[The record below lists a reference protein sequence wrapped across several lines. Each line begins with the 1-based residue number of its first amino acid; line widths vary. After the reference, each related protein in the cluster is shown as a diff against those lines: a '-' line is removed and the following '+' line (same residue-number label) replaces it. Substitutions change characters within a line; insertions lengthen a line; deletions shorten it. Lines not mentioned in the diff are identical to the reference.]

1 MKFLRSIFNPS
12 EADSAAEADPTAKA
26 HAPTAGEPEQAIP
39 DEGTREVAVQ
49 RDFSR
54 GLSDLARRQMQYERY
69 RWEPAAEIDPRGTWF
84 VTEDVETDEL
94 VLRPGTTLEFAG
106 RAGDGPTAPWRLRTA
121 EGRTI
126 ELPVD
131 AENEAGVVPAGL
143 SRTSDREAG

>member
-1 MKFLRSIFNPS
+1 MSMAVSTSSACRSSRPDPSSRSIPFEQSMKFLRSIFNPS

-69 RWEPAAEIDPRGTWF
+69 RWEPAAQIDPRGTWF
-84 VTEDVETDEL
+84 GTEDVE
-94 VLRPGTTLEFAG
+94 
-106 RAGDGPTAPWRLRTA
+106 
-121 EGRTI
+121 
-126 ELPVD
+126 
-131 AENEAGVVPAGL
+131 
-143 SRTSDREAG
+143 